1 MAAGTAGTGGID
13 TVEAIRTKCYGS
25 LDPQIPA
32 SSSRVNSFDL
42 KYTSTKSSSAKS
54 ELLFI
59 RMFDSDTR
67 KRIMT
72 LITGMMTGS
81 SLCDS
86 RDNSL
91 SWFAEGGRTWYP
103 LTRED
108 VNANSQSSYRWAEQR
123 PRFTPSAMGGVYA
136 TGCQGTREV
145 GGRNGMGVGRRMK
158 TVESALHDVTF
169 L

>member
-108 VNANSQSSYRWAEQR
+108 VNANSQSSYRWAR
-123 PRFTPSAMGGVYA
+123 YNIIGTTPPDLLPLLWEECMLRGVRA
-136 TGCQGTREV
+136 RGKLGDE
-145 GGRNGMGVGRRMK
+145 MAW
-158 TVESALHDVTF
+158 E
-169 L
+169 